1 MMEIH
6 FSHWSAFQSSESEV
20 SGGQGGKPILSLWSS
35 SWLACLLLWPE
46 LQCPG
51 CHVGCGTSIFKFH
64 CGRSQTFFLIF
75 GVCSWLNNVVLVSG
89 VQNSESVV
97 CIHVSIPFQIIFQY
111 VITKYWVAFSVLCS
125 GSLLFIYFVSSRGYL
140 SVPTLSRMPPLPHL
154 PLREPK
160 VWFWS
165 LWVHF
170 CPVSTF
176 FGIVFH

>member
-1 MMEIH
+1 MKVK
-6 FSHWSAFQSSESEV
+6 SQVGRRGNPSSPSDHLPGSPACS
-20 SGGQGGKPILSLWSS
+20 SGLSS
-35 SWLACLLLWPE
+35 SVLDVMRA
-46 LQCPG
+46 
-51 CHVGCGTSIFKFH
+51 VGCGTSIFKFH
-64 CGRSQTFFLIF
+64 CGRSQTFFLMF
-75 GVCSWLNNVVLVSG
+75 GVCSWLNNVALVSG

-97 CIHVSIPFQIIFQY
+97 CAHVSIPFQITFQY

-125 GSLLFIYFVSSRGYL
+125 GSLLFIYFVSSRGYP

-176 FGIVFH
+176 FGIGFH